1 MEFLYPISRRS
12 HSATSATISPRS
24 IRPGMI
30 PHASQFSIVRIPT
43 WYRAARP
50 DLFVSDLA

>member
-43 WYRAARP
+43 WYRAAKP